1 MVSKSRI
8 FKKRISN
15 ERISGKLSAIAT
27 EIGQLLV
34 IGFDGVEM
42 SAPLAAL
49 LTRVQPGGV
58 ILFSRNI
65 VNAQQT
71 HKLLKDCQGCVNKN
85 DRLFT
90 SVDLEGGR
98 VDRFRSVTGPAP
110 SAAEVFATGDRKLFR
125 KHGHIIGQ
133 ACAAMGFNLDFAPVL
148 DLAFEA
154 SRKVMSSRAFSTDPK
169 AVILYAQ
176 EFLAGLQSAGVIG
189 AGKHFPGLGKGN
201 LDSHHDLPVIH
212 KSLADLWEE
221 DLVPYRSMKRELPM
235 VLVSHANYPEVT
247 RDKLPASLSK
257 KWITDILRR
266 RIGYR
271 GLVVSDDLEMGGVL
285 KAAPI
290 DQAAV
295 EFVRAGGDLCLI
307 CHEQKNVENAF
318 ETMVR
323 EAERDSKFRRRV
335 TESARRIS
343 LFKRKSRELKRH
355 MPAPSPEKIARL
367 STQLWEFS
375 EQVRFSAAA
384 AATNKAGTNAAGT
397 NTVGTNR

>member
-1 MVSKSRI
+1 MVS
-8 FKKRISN
+8 KKRISN
-15 ERISGKLSAIAT
+15 KRVSKRRSAIAT

-34 IGFDGVEM
+34 IGFDGVEI
-42 SAPLAAL
+42 SSPLAAQ

-58 ILFSRNI
+58 ILFGRNI

-71 HKLLKDCQGCVNKN
+71 HKLLKDCQEYVDKKN
-85 DRLFT
+85 RLFT
-90 SVDLEGGR
+90 CVDLEGGR

-110 SAAEVFATGDRKLFR
+110 SAAEVFATRDRKLFR
-125 KHGHIIGQ
+125 KHGQIIGK

-154 SRKVMSSRAFSTDPK
+154 SRKVMSSRAFSTHPK
-169 AVILYAQ
+169 AVILYAR
-176 EFLAGLQSAGVIG
+176 EFVAGLQSAGVIG
-189 AGKHFPGLGKGN
+189 AGKHFPGLGEGN

-212 KSLADLWEE
+212 KSLKDMWAE
-221 DLVPYRSMKRELPM
+221 DLVPYRTMKRDLPM
-235 VLVSHANYPEVT
+235 VLISHANYPEVT

-257 KWITDILRR
+257 KWITDVLRR

-307 CHEQKNVENAF
+307 CHEQENVEQAF
-318 ETMVR
+318 EAMVR
-323 EAERDSKFRRRV
+323 EAERDAWFRRRV
-335 TESARRIS
+335 LESARRIA
-343 LFKRKSRELKRH
+343 LFKRKSRELKRRT
-355 MPAPSPEKIARL
+355 PAPSPEKIARL

-375 EQVRFSAAA
+375 EQVRFSASAA
-384 AATNKAGTNAAGT
+384 AAAGTNKAGTD
-397 NTVGTNR
+397 R